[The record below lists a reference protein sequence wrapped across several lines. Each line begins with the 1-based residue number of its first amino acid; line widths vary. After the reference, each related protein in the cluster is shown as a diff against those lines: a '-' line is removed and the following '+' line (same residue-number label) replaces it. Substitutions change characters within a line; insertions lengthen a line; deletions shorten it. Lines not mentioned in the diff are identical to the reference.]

1 LAIAALNAGV
11 AARVALSPATCS
23 CHVVNETITA
33 DRNGSGN
40 AANSGSRFLRKD
52 MDRRHQRKSIMITKT
67 GDQGVALFV
76 FAAGVSACPARL
88 SGDNKRRNR
97 LALSR

>member
-1 LAIAALNAGV
+1 
-11 AARVALSPATCS
+11 
-23 CHVVNETITA
+23 
-33 DRNGSGN
+33 
-40 AANSGSRFLRKD
+40 
-52 MDRRHQRKSIMITKT
+52 MITKT